1 MEIIHAAY
9 RTRSQNAAFLVRKD
23 EFVKYLPPEMMGAFV
38 DAHPL
43 NKAHL
48 KVFMLYRIFAVFL
61 HFFFSFCYTSH
72 ASLVPQRVFMSNF
85 IIFTSLPVVEEF
97 RVEI

>member
-61 HFFFSFCYTSH
+61 HFFFLFVTHHMHRWYHKGSSCPIS
-72 ASLVPQRVFMSNF
+72 
-85 IIFTSLPVVEEF
+85 
-97 RVEI
+97 

>member
-9 RTRSQNAAFLVRKD
+9 STRSQNAAFLFRND

-48 KVFMLYRIFAVFL
+48 KVFLFYRIFIVFL
-61 HFFFSFCYTSH
+61 HFFVLLRVIYIAGTTNGLH
-72 ASLVPQRVFMSNF
+72 AQFHN
-85 IIFTSLPVVEEF
+85 ICIFTCSGT
-97 RVEI
+97 I

>member
-9 RTRSQNAAFLVRKD
+9 RTHSQNAAFLIRND

-48 KVFMLYRIFAVFL
+48 KVFNLFYRIFVVFL
-61 HFFFSFCYTSH
+61 HFFFFLLHVICIAGTTKGLH
-72 ASLVPQRVFMSNF
+72 AQFHNF
-85 IIFTSLPVVEEF
+85 RIFTCSGT
-97 RVEI
+97 I